1 MGFGWRKQL
10 IDKAAHVV
18 PNPPIPRGQS
28 MPSPEAPLVLTEPD
42 RIRRLR
48 DAFDA
53 AGLSMKRLVEQCGEK
68 DSGQISYDRR
78 EVPRILRHFPEGNA
92 LGVLLRLFL
101 LGVPVEEVDARKLLG
116 EAVVDDAFAIGL
128 LAHSGGGTRVIGA
141 FRVSPSDDDLLV
153 MSEAPWTP
161 NPPPREIQVM
171 AISGSTRAL
180 TGLAVLPEGG
190 SVLEIGTGCGVVALL
205 AAARAERVVAT
216 DFNPRAVNV
225 ASFNAVFNCRDNVE
239 VRQGDLFEPVGDEQF
254 DRIFTNPPY
263 VMNPPAD
270 SAIPRLLYRD
280 SGFMADGLSEA
291 VVRGMATRLK
301 AGGFAQSTINWACV
315 KGKDWRDRIQS
326 WVNDNGCDAW
336 LLWTEI
342 LAGDRYAVRWM
353 PNGLENDFPV
363 YQKRY
368 DEWLAYFEKEGIESV
383 GSGLIVLRKRAGA
396 NWFAEDS
403 VPDPRGQCGAAV
415 ARGFL
420 LRDFLTSHT
429 DEAILQKNYRPA
441 PGTRWTQTLEPVP
454 KGWSPVGSKLYLE
467 RELGFALNVDGLG
480 MNVVTRCRG
489 DRPLIA
495 VLTELATE
503 MKQDVSKLVNV
514 ALPFVRTLIEQGL
527 FLPEGM

>member
-1 MGFGWRKQL
+1 M
-10 IDKAAHVV
+10 
-18 PNPPIPRGQS
+18 S
-28 MPSPEAPLVLTEPD
+28 SPEAPLILTEPD

-53 AGLSMKRLVEQCGEK
+53 ADLSMKRLVEQCGEK
-68 DSGQISYDRR
+68 DTGQFSYDRR
-78 EVPRILRHFPEGNA
+78 EVPRILRHFPDGNA
-92 LGVLLRLFL
+92 LGILVRLFL
-101 LGVPVEEVDARKLLG
+101 LGVPVEEVDARKVLG
-116 EAVVDDAFAIGL
+116 EVVVDDAFAIGL
-128 LAHSGGGTRVIGA
+128 LARCGGGALVIGT
-141 FRVSPSDDDLLV
+141 FRVSPSDDLLV

-161 NPPPREIQVM
+161 TPPPRETQVM
-171 AISGSTRAL
+171 AISGSTKAL
-180 TGLAVLPEGG
+180 TGLAVLPDGG

-225 ASFNAVFNCRDNVE
+225 ASFNAVFNRRDNVE

-291 VVRGMATRLK
+291 VVRGMAKHLK
-301 AGGFAQSTINWACV
+301 AGGFAQSTINWACE
-315 KGKDWRDRIQS
+315 KGKNWRDRIQS
-326 WVNDNGCDAW
+326 WVNDSGCDAW
-336 LLWTEI
+336 LLWSEI

-383 GSGLIVLRKRAGA
+383 GSGLMTLRKRAGT

-420 LRDFLTSHT
+420 LRDFLTSSS
-429 DEAILQKNYRPA
+429 DEAILQRNYRLA
-441 PGTRWTQTLEPVP
+441 PGVRWTQTLEPGA
-454 KGWSPVGSKLYLE
+454 KGWAPAGSKLYLAG
-467 RELGFALNVDGLG
+467 ELGFALNVDGLG
-480 MNVVTRCRG
+480 MNVVTRCR
-489 DRPLIA
+489 DNRPLIA

-503 MKQDVSKLVNV
+503 MKQDVGKLVQV

-527 FLPEGM
+527 LLPEGIG